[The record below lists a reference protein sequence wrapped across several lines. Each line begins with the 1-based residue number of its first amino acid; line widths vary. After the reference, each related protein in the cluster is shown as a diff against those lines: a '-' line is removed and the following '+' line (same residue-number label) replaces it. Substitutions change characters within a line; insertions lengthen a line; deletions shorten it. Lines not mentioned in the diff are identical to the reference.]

1 MAPDPGDDAALG
13 APDTG
18 LPLAR
23 KYRPMQAL
31 SVPIVPLQALPV
43 QILLGIY
50 LGILTGIIPA
60 LVAGVLGFVFKYFT
74 GVSIPG
80 LGVIVLALAVA
91 GVNGGL
97 LALNDPTIRAS
108 DNATALLVAII
119 VVLMLSLYAHSK
131 GDKLGGSLPRH
142 ITLRTLTERT
152 LSSDVVEL
160 VGGRGQVRVRV
171 AGEVGNMEGYPP
183 LPADL
188 RTEIGAGEWTFPA
201 DVPLAELETRLAD
214 RLRTD
219 YDLSDVSVRLD
230 ERARATVY
238 AAPPTGGLSKRV
250 PQGERAVSIPALL
263 PTGLARGDEVR
274 VRTDTGT
281 VTGTVVS
288 ARSSG
293 GEDDEPQPAVA
304 GDVATDGGEEPTESV
319 PTTAPVTAG
328 GDGRLTLSVSRDE
341 ASTLL
346 AADRGRA
353 IVLSRG
359 TRREFEL
366 VSLLRRTGK
375 RFRRVTVQSGGPLDG
390 TTIGEAGVRDQY
402 GVVILAVRDDR
413 WRIAPRGDT
422 ELAAGQ
428 ELFAVGARDALTA
441 FEEAAA

>member
-1 MAPDPGDDAALG
+1 
-13 APDTG
+13 
-18 LPLAR
+18 
-23 KYRPMQAL
+23 MQAL
-31 SVPIVPLQALPV
+31 SIQTLPMQALPV

-80 LGVIVLALAVA
+80 LGVVVLALAVA

-119 VVLMLSLYAHSK
+119 VVLMLALYAHAK

-142 ITLRTLTERT
+142 ISLRKLTQRT

-183 LPADL
+183 LPAEL
-188 RTEIGAGEWTFPA
+188 RTEIGEGEWTFPA

-219 YDLSDVSVRLD
+219 YDLTDVSVRLD
-230 ERARATVY
+230 ERARATVN
-238 AAPPTGGLSKRV
+238 AAPPTGGLSKRI
-250 PQGERAVSIPALL
+250 PQGERAVSIAALL

-274 VRTDTGT
+274 VRTDAGT

-293 GEDDEPQPAVA
+293 GKDDTPQPAPIA
-304 GDVATDGGEEPTESV
+304 TGDATGGDPLADGGEQTAVETVPAAAPVTDGGE
-319 PTTAPVTAG
+319 
-328 GDGRLTLSVSRDE
+328 GRLTVSVSRSD

-353 IVLSRG
+353 VVLSRG

-366 VSLLRRTGK
+366 VSLLRRAGK
-375 RFRRVTVQSGGPLDG
+375 RFRRVSVRAGGPLDDV
-390 TTIGEAGVRDQY
+390 TIGEAGVRDEY
-402 GVVILAVRDDR
+402 GVVILAIRDDR
-413 WRIAPRGDT
+413 WRIAPGGSTKLTAD
-422 ELAAGQ
+422 Q
-428 ELFAVGARDALTA
+428 ELFVVGSRDALAT